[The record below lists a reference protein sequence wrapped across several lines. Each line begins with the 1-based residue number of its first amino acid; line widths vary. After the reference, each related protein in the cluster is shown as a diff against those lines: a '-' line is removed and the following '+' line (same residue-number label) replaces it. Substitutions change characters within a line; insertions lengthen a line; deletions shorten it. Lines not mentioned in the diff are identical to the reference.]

1 MPNHDPSLVAPTLG
15 QDIAAGRKSFIAT
28 VITVYIALF
37 VFLRNDLTSVDWL
50 LLLAL
55 GGAYTFVSIY
65 GASRYVRTGSRQI
78 LIPTGLLAIALA
90 GAIVFWAAGF
100 FLAGLILLPLVSLSV
115 QILSRWQTWAV
126 NGLIILTLAAAYGLR
141 GGWEAALLSGVGYL
155 AALFFVVLMTQTAVR
170 ERQARA
176 ETERLAAEPQ
186 EANRKLR
193 AFAVQAEEL
202 AMTRERARL
211 AHEIHDTV
219 GHTLTAL
226 DVQLALLA
234 HLPAGRAAERRQAT
248 HEAQALV
255 KEGLSD
261 MRRAVAA
268 LRPAALE
275 SFSLPVAIDGLVTQF
290 THSTGI
296 LTEWSIEGEEEELAP
311 RLALPLYR
319 TAQEALTNI
328 KRHAASASRVDIT
341 LRYESDAV
349 LLSVFNARP
358 AQGNKVPTETN
369 KNGGHGLTGL
379 RERAEMLGGTL
390 ESGPDEAG
398 GFRVEM
404 RLPRAV

>member
-1 MPNHDPSLVAPTLG
+1 MTNSDLPAPGLNITAGARTFLV
-15 QDIAAGRKSFIAT
+15 T
-28 VITVYIALF
+28 VVAIYITIF
-37 VFLRNDLTSVDWL
+37 VFLRNELTASDWL
-50 LLLAL
+50 ILLAL
-55 GGAYTFVSIY
+55 GLAFVLASMIGAIHFE
-65 GASRYVRTGSRQI
+65 RTGSRRV
-78 LIPTGLLAIALA
+78 LIPAGFLAIALA
-90 GAIVFWAAGF
+90 GAIIYRAAGF
-100 FLAGLILLPLVSLSV
+100 FLTGLILLPLASLGV
-115 QILSRWQTWAV
+115 QILSRRQAWLV
-126 NGLIILTLAAAYGLR
+126 YGLTILTLVTAYALR
-141 GGWEAALLSGVGYL
+141 GGWEAAIMAGVGYL
-155 AALFFVVLMTQTAVR
+155 AALFFVVFITQTAVN
-170 ERQARA
+170 ERLARA
-176 ETERLAAEPQ
+176 EMERLAAELQ

-202 AMTRERARL
+202 AVTRERARL

-234 HLPAGRAAERRQAT
+234 HLPADRTEERRHAAS
-248 HEAQALV
+248 EAQVLV

-261 MRRAVAA
+261 MRRAVVA

-275 SFSLPVAIDGLVTQF
+275 SFSLPIAIDGLVTQF

-296 LTEWSIEGEEEELAP
+296 PTEWSIEGEEVDLALP
-311 RLALPLYR
+311 LALPLYR

-341 LRYESDAV
+341 LRYECDAV
-349 LLSVFNARP
+349 VLSVFNARP
-358 AQGNKVPTETN
+358 AQGNKAPTETN
-369 KNGGHGLTGL
+369 KNGGHGLAGL

-390 ESGPDEAG
+390 KSDPDEAG